1 MSHLWW
7 INHFGDFEI
16 YDHQTKITILNH
28 HFGDGFSH
36 FAYHKKVLKA
46 HSTAGR
52 PSVHMRASN
61 KLKQYRD
68 KVSGTLW

>member
-46 HSTAGR
+46 HSICWSTI
-52 PSVHMRASN
+52 RA
-61 KLKQYRD
+61 YACI
-68 KVSGTLW
+68 